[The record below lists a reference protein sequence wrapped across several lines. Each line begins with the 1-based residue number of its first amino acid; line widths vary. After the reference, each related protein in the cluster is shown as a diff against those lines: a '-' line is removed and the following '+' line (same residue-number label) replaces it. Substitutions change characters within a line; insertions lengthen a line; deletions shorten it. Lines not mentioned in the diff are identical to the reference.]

1 MLLYLCI
8 LYLQGFQSQAE
19 QMDGVFDE
27 LLKEQDLQ
35 VRAWMAVQGN
45 CTSILMLV
53 TEWPY
58 MYVCMHILVHM
69 HMCTYVCTCHTSM
82 FVFSC

>member
-1 MLLYLCI
+1 
-8 LYLQGFQSQAE
+8 
-19 QMDGVFDE
+19 MDGVFDE

-58 MYVCMHILVHM
+58 VYMRISARACVYVR
-69 HMCTYVCTCHTSM
+69 TCHTSM
-82 FVFSC
+82 LVYSR